1 MKRLFYFSIILV
13 IFSSCSEK
21 NAKKNIET
29 NKYSSKEI
37 SCLVLENESF
47 DTTII
52 LKGSEVRLN
61 CKTDCYKEYTI
72 PDTFKN
78 EIYLYHDRFF
88 KFSIKSSDVD
98 TQFVVSKELFYDV
111 YKNNMTF
118 RRSVIGLPKIKG
130 IDTTSNSILMKCVFA
145 FPSSIFGTDF
155 FEEIDF
161 SISVKGDAT
170 FKEVIPF
177 NNNVE

>member
-1 MKRLFYFSIILV
+1 MKILFYFSIILV
-13 IFSSCSEK
+13 IFSSCNEK
-21 NAKKNIET
+21 NAKRNIEIS
-29 NKYSSKEI
+29 KYTIKEI

-47 DTTII
+47 DTTIFLRGNKI
-52 LKGSEVRLN
+52 RLD

-88 KFSIKSSDVD
+88 KFSIKSSDID
-98 TQFVVSKELFYDV
+98 TQLVVSKELFNDT
-111 YKNNMTF
+111 YKNNMTY
-118 RRSVIGLPKIKG
+118 RRSVIGLPRIKS

-161 SISVKGDAT
+161 NISAKGEAT

-177 NNNVE
+177 DDNVE